1 MQKIKKVSESA
12 KKKKK
17 IDGTERTKQM
27 LDIKRKRK
35 RKIVI
40 VDCLT
45 V

>member
-1 MQKIKKVSESA
+1 MQKIKLVNHQR
-12 KKKKK
+12 KKK